1 MALVL
6 NFRRENTFRI
16 PIKPETTKPG
26 LPP

>member
-6 NFRRENTFRI
+6 NFRWENTFRI
-16 PIKPETTKPG
+16 PIKPETTNPG